1 MKKER
6 PIKIRKTWQISPVT
20 KIRKNKEV
28 SDECGKCGFY
38 KTNPEM
44 CTLDNCPEIGE

>member
-28 SDECGKCGFY
+28 SD
-38 KTNPEM
+38 
-44 CTLDNCPEIGE
+44 